1 MSRAFVSWISSIVQ
15 DIFGQYGK
23 IASLFFDQLVIQVPR
38 GDLVDRVLE
47 SQAERIGIRPEDADE
62 LRQIW
67 VPVQKFLPSY
77 EFLQN
82 PWQHENKKLIDIAY
96 RVTVDDILEQYPNS
110 DKKNPA
116 GFEHEVGL
124 AGAGLVEAVA
134 TWGALHAAEQCAFLA
149 DSRESTVIEEVFQ
162 TTQPPSDTQVFQEIV
177 TTSMPDFTI
186 LTWQRVLELRRH
198 PFLQSFRR
206 KISELGS
213 SVRNNNEGTIKKTIG
228 ELELHDLRELAR
240 LVEPSPRTTILKS
253 IGSNIPLP
261 IPVNPVSI
269 GIGIQ
274 EIKDTYERRQR
285 FGWLYF
291 LMELRKR

>member
-1 MSRAFVSWISSIVQ
+1 M
-15 DIFGQYGK
+15 
-23 IASLFFDQLVIQVPR
+23 LCH
-38 GDLVDRVLE
+38 
-47 SQAERIGIRPEDADE
+47 
-62 LRQIW
+62 
-67 VPVQKFLPSY
+67 FLLPI
-77 EFLQN
+77 
-82 PWQHENKKLIDIAY
+82 H
-96 RVTVDDILEQYPNS
+96 
-110 DKKNPA
+110 
-116 GFEHEVGL
+116 L
-124 AGAGLVEAVA
+124 A
-134 TWGALHAAEQCAFLA
+134 C
-149 DSRESTVIEEVFQ
+149 DCIK
-162 TTQPPSDTQVFQEIV
+162 TTTSDTQVFQEIV

>member
-1 MSRAFVSWISSIVQ
+1 M
-15 DIFGQYGK
+15 
-23 IASLFFDQLVIQVPR
+23 
-38 GDLVDRVLE
+38 
-47 SQAERIGIRPEDADE
+47 
-62 LRQIW
+62 
-67 VPVQKFLPSY
+67 PSY